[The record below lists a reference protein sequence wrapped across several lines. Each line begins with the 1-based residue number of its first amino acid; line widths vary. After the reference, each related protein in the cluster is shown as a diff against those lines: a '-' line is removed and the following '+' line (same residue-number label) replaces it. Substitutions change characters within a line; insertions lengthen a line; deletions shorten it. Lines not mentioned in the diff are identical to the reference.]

1 MYVKSEKKNNP
12 RSIYTVYGLQTNI
25 MNTFRVRV
33 RLLIKKLNNMS
44 SLFHIKDRNST
55 QCFIQHN
62 ASSLMLAEELSKTM
76 RPNES

>member
-1 MYVKSEKKNNP
+1 
-12 RSIYTVYGLQTNI
+12 

-44 SLFHIKDRNST
+44 SLFHIKDRNLT

-62 ASSLMLAEELSKTM
+62 ASSLILAEELPKTM
-76 RPNES
+76 RPNEF